1 MYQQLV
7 AKDLTSKLK
16 LIDASQRLVDART
29 RLDTNLGEQQKFAEQ
44 IAGAEAER
52 DGFVQEWQRKL
63 SEDMAQNR
71 SDRDATAAR
80 LSKAQDAPRP
90 RGDDGAR
97 GRHRARN
104 RASARPARY
113 CARPRP

>member
-1 MYQQLV
+1 VGSSTPAGSGVLTRS
-7 AKDLTSKLK
+7 TSKLK
-16 LIDASQRLVDART
+16 LIDASQHLVDART
-29 RLDTNLGEQQKFAEQ
+29 RLDTNLGEQQKLTEQ

-80 LSKAQDAPRP
+80 LSKAQM
-90 RGDDGAR
+90 
-97 GRHRARN
+97 RHDLAVIT
-104 RASARPARY
+104 ASEDIYSAQRRLGSP
-113 CARPRP
+113 